1 MRNTP
6 FAVGSPDEEREQKE
20 LEARRFSEL
29 RESLSRLVAN
39 DDFRQ
44 WFQYVNWNLFG
55 ESIPPDELDAFTQG
69 KRSVMGFLKRSLAIA
84 DGGPEFLGELA
95 RRHFTAIAK
104 ARAKA
109 RLGNENGE

>member
-1 MRNTP
+1 MNRP
-6 FAVGSPDEEREQKE
+6 FAAASPDEEREQNE

-39 DDFRQ
+39 EDFRQ

-69 KRSVMGFLKRSLAIA
+69 KRSVVGFLKRSLAIA
-84 DGGPEFLGELA
+84 DGGPEFLGELTKK
-95 RRHFTAIAK
+95 HFTAIAK

-109 RLGNENGE
+109 RLGNDKNED